1 MEQTVTQQIQ
11 SALEG
16 ALLKVIRSDTIFTM
30 PYEKRIDAS
39 DMIRKAYALVDYNR
53 VIEKMKA
60 QLEQEL
66 AEKIVNKII
75 TEMGTDV
82 KHLMSNATVR
92 DDLKFF
98 MRKGVDEVL
107 QKVKLNETK
116 GSAV

>member
-1 MEQTVTQQIQ
+1 MEQTITDKIQ
-11 SALEG
+11 SALED
-16 ALLKVIRSDTIFTM
+16 ALLKVIRSDTVFKM
-30 PYEKRIDAS
+30 EYNNRIDAS

-53 VIEKMKA
+53 VIEKMKV

-82 KHLMSNATVR
+82 KNLMSNATVR

-98 MRKGVDEVL
+98 MRKGVEEVL
-107 QKVKLNETK
+107 NKVKLNETK